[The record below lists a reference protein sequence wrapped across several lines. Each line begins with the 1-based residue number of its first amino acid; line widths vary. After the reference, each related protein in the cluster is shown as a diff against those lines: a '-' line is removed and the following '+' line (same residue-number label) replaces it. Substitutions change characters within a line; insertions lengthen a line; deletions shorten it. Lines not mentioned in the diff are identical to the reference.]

1 VIIVYTSQF
10 KKDYKKAKKQG
21 RNLGILKDVINKI
34 INKEQLGPK
43 YKDHKLSGSLCQYRE
58 LHLQS
63 DWLLLYKISP
73 KDNELIL
80 ARIGSH
86 SELFK

>member
-1 VIIVYTSQF
+1 MIIVYTSRF

-21 RNLGILKDVINKI
+21 RNLGLLKDVINKI
-34 INKEQLGPK
+34 TSNEQLGPK
-43 YKDHKLSGSLCQYRE
+43 YKDHKLSGSLSRYRE
-58 LHLQS
+58 LHIQS
-63 DWLLLYKISP
+63 DWLLLDCLNQEDDK
-73 KDNELIL
+73 LIL